1 MRWYQEVGVHGS
13 ESIDDFRDE
22 KILEAKEFTSTQRQ
36 QVNPRRLQEIHL
48 LALPGCEFSVTQHVS
63 FALHSNAR
71 NQHWLDALFFDA
83 MV

>member
-36 QVNPRRLQEIHL
+36 QVNPRHLQEIHL
-48 LALPGCEFSVTQHVS
+48 LALRAGIANACPVS
-63 FALHSNAR
+63 KSALP
-71 NQHWLDALFFDA
+71 
-83 MV
+83 

>member
-36 QVNPRRLQEIHL
+36 QVIFLFNAVDSLVRGACWYLEPNQRIASQLTILRLQ
-48 LALPGCEFSVTQHVS
+48 VS
-63 FALHSNAR
+63 KR
-71 NQHWLDALFFDA
+71 
-83 MV
+83 